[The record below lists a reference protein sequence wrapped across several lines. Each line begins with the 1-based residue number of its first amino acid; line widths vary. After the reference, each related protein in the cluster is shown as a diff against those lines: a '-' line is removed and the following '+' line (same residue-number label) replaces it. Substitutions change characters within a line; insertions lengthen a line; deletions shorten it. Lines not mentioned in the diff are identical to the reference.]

1 MDEQG
6 YGEIVCFLTT
16 KQFPERITGK
26 EPAQKYRLA
35 QNAFR
40 KRIKKYELCD
50 EKLFFRK
57 GMTRLKVV
65 QASER
70 EQLFREFHDSPS
82 GGHGGLNVTFK
93 KISQRYYWRGLMSY
107 LKFKVKQ
114 CQVCQNRELWPNMN
128 LELKE
133 QRQGKR
139 KTSVKKTAGGKANSP
154 LTTHVLD
161 TARGSP
167 AANLRIEAYYIMA
180 GQWKKIAEG
189 QTNSD
194 GRCPGLLTTDQF
206 LPGVYKL
213 YFDTGSYFTAN
224 DIKGFYPFVEIVFE
238 IEDVNQ
244 HYHVPLLLSPF
255 SYSTYR
261 GS

>member
-1 MDEQG
+1 MIEQD
-6 YGEIVCFLTT
+6 YGEVVCFLTT
-16 KQFPERITGK
+16 RQYPERIAGK
-26 EPAQKYRLA
+26 EPALKLA

-40 KRIKKYELCD
+40 KRAKKYELCD
-50 EKLFFRK
+50 DKLYFRK
-57 GMTRLKVV
+57 GSRSTSQRVV

-70 EQLFREFHDSPS
+70 ERLFKEFHDSPS
-82 GGHGGLNVTFK
+82 GGHGGLNVTFR

-107 LKFKVKQ
+107 LKIKVKQ
-114 CQVCQNRELWPNMN
+114 CQVCQNRELWPHMKVTS
-128 LELKE
+128 KE
-133 QRQGKR
+133 QKQAKR
-139 KTSVKKTAGGKANSP
+139 KTSLKRTAGGKPNSP
-154 LTTHVLD
+154 LTSHVLD

-167 AANLRIEAYYIMA
+167 AANLRIEVYYLMA
-180 GQWKKIAEG
+180 GQWKKISQG

-194 GRCPGLLTTDQF
+194 GRCPGLLTTEQF
-206 LPGVYKL
+206 IPGVYKIF
-213 YFDTGSYFTAN
+213 FDTGSYFKAN
-224 DIKGFYPFVEIVFE
+224 NIKGFYPFVEIVFE